1 MPLAGPQIDN
11 RDYQALVDEM
21 IARIPVHTPEW
32 TNFNSSDPGITRVQL
47 FAHVAESVIYRAN
60 QIPERNR
67 AKFLQLLG
75 IGLQSAREARGIV
88 AFNNERGPLASSI
101 IAAGSELTAGKI
113 PFRTTLGIDALPVEA
128 RIFRKI
134 PIAEPAA
141 ELLEYNELLYA
152 SYNRE
157 FPAELALYE
166 SVESETG
173 TPLSFADTVDSSLW
187 IALLGRPQDA
197 IESGDP
203 WSDVRAALA
212 GRTISLGLV
221 PSQISD
227 MSLVPV
233 GNPDEAAQSLDFEM
247 PVAGSAIAFDE
258 NDRPVADYRELVS
271 RVDFNPGK
279 HAGVVQI
286 TLPSDP
292 NLIDHWRDLDPLEGG
307 VGDMPP
313 KSDDAAIDSRIVT
326 WLRVSASGSADLT
339 FDWAGINAAP
349 VRQYIRINSERL
361 ADGDNRPNQQRQL
374 KRAPVLAGS
383 VSLLSAKEA
392 ERRDWSEIDDL
403 YAAASEVPGYG
414 APLNDAPVDVFTLD
428 PESGVI
434 SFGDG
439 MNGRRP
445 RAGEALY
452 ASYEYS
458 EGAEG
463 NVGTGILKAGISL
476 PAGIT
481 GSNPV
486 PTWGGSDAEN
496 VSDGEKQVQRVLTH
510 RDRLVTADDFRAIA
524 WRTPGMSIGR
534 VEIIPAAHPNI
545 VPISS
550 GSAPGAVT
558 LMVIPANDAAR
569 PNAPR
574 ADRKFL
580 DALCQYLEPRRLVTT
595 ELAVHGPKYVGIWL
609 SVGVSAASG
618 HSIAETLA
626 AVKSRLQSFLSPLP
640 PAGLGGASMLPKLYG
655 EEADPALR
663 GWPLNRAVHAPTLLA
678 EAARASGVLSVNE
691 VLMARGD
698 GAASDQ
704 IALSGIE
711 LPEILGISIT
721 NGAAAPLE
729 TLRGTS
735 SYSSTDGGDGSLSR
749 LPVPVVAET
758 C

>member
-1 MPLAGPQIDN
+1 MPLPGPQIDN

-32 TNFNSSDPGITRVQL
+32 TNFNSSDPGITLVQL

-88 AFNNERGPLASSI
+88 AFNNERGPLDSSI
-101 IAAGSELTAGKI
+101 VAAGSELTAEKI

-134 PIAEPAA
+134 PIQEPTA
-141 ELLEYNELLYA
+141 ELLEYYELLYA

-166 SVESETG
+166 SVESEAG
-173 TPLSFADTVDSSLW
+173 TPLRFADTVDSSLW

-197 IESGDP
+197 NQGGNDP
-203 WSDVRAALA
+203 WSNVRAALA
-212 GRTISLGLV
+212 GRTISFGLV
-221 PSQISD
+221 PSQISEV
-227 MSLVPV
+227 SLLPV

-247 PVAGSAIAFDE
+247 PIAGSAIAFDE

-271 RVDFNPGK
+271 QADFDPSK
-279 HAGVVQI
+279 QAGVVQI

-292 NLIDHWRDLDPLEGG
+292 DLIDHWRDLDPLEGG
-307 VGDMPP
+307 VGDLPP

-349 VRQYIRINSERL
+349 VRQYIRINAERL
-361 ADGDNRPNQQRQL
+361 ADGDKRPNQQRQL

-383 VSLLSAKEA
+383 VSLLSVKDDT
-392 ERRDWSEIDDL
+392 RRDWSEIDDL

-414 APLNDAPVDVFTLD
+414 APLTDAPVDVFTLD

-445 RAGEALY
+445 RESEALY

-463 NVGTGILKAGISL
+463 NVGAGSLKAGVNL
-476 PAGIT
+476 PAGIV

-496 VSDGEKQVQRVLTH
+496 ISEGEKQIQRVLAH
-510 RDRLVTADDFRAIA
+510 RDRLVTADDFRTIA
-524 WRTPGMSIGR
+524 WRTPGLSLGR
-534 VEIIPAAHPNI
+534 VEIIAAAHPDI

-558 LMVIPANDAAR
+558 LMVVPAHDAAF
-569 PNAPR
+569 PSAPR
-574 ADRKFL
+574 PDRKFL
-580 DALCQYLEPRRLVTT
+580 DTLCQYLEPRRLVTT
-595 ELAVHGPKYVGIWL
+595 ELAVHGPKYIGIWL
-609 SVGVSAASG
+609 SIGVSVASG
-618 HSIAETLA
+618 HSVAETLE
-626 AVKSRLQSFLSPLP
+626 AVKSRLQGFLSPLP
-640 PAGLGGASMLPKLYG
+640 PTGLSGASMLPMLYG
-655 EEADPALR
+655 EEVDPALR
-663 GWPLNRAVHAPTLLA
+663 GWPLNRAVHAPTLFA
-678 EAARASGVLSVNE
+678 EAARASGVLSVDE

-698 GAASDQ
+698 GAIGDQ

-711 LPEILGISIT
+711 LPEILGISVS

-729 TLRGTS
+729 TLRGTGS
-735 SYSSTDGGDGSLSR
+735 SNSGGEGSLRS